1 LKHALIDLYL
11 SVKIRKNE
19 EIERYNEE
27 TLANE
32 RNNLIKDEITCL
44 DLVHY
49 IQTSIEILM
58 KLKNEKSEQKMVCKK
73 CKLNLKEI
81 FDKKKNAKEQE
92 NKNTLKTQID
102 EMINTSS

>member
-1 LKHALIDLYL
+1 
-11 SVKIRKNE
+11 
-19 EIERYNEE
+19 
-27 TLANE
+27 
-32 RNNLIKDEITCL
+32 
-44 DLVHY
+44 
-49 IQTSIEILM
+49 M
-58 KLKNEKSEQKMVCKK
+58 KLKGEKLEQKMVCKK